1 MVKPHRS
8 EQHGNS
14 WRGRVLQVPLLSGI
28 SLSFYLCLLLSG
40 EDGNEG
46 NTAARLNKPYNFDA
60 LWHRCGNTNHTKTN
74 KEMRAIIRSIKAI
87 LTGAAPLLCHRETS
101 GGISFHVHCPCPVR
115 RGGVWVDMAL
125 ENRESGKLNL
135 NKTVNSS
142 VKQALKMMSQK
153 HKINVSQRYNKSN
166 I

>member
-1 MVKPHRS
+1 MLLHCYVIEK
-8 EQHGNS
+8 
-14 WRGRVLQVPLLSGI
+14 LQEVFPFTFTAPALL
-28 SLSFYLCLLLSG
+28 
-40 EDGNEG
+40 EE
-46 NTAARLNKPYNFDA
+46 
-60 LWHRCGNTNHTKTN
+60 
-74 KEMRAIIRSIKAI
+74 
-87 LTGAAPLLCHRETS
+87 
-101 GGISFHVHCPCPVR
+101 
-115 RGGVWVDMAL
+115 GGVWVDMTL